1 MRLDKF
7 LKLSRIIK
15 RRTLSKEISEAS
27 RVKVN
32 GKVAKPATKVK
43 IGDEIE
49 VSFGRTILTVK
60 VLMLKDHVLK
70 DESSSLYEI
79 IKEEKV
85 EEVTIDDF
93 AKLQFKVGTIV
104 KCEPHPKADRLLVEQ
119 VDLGGEV
126 RQIVSGIAKHYKPEE
141 LIGKQVVVVTN
152 LKPVKLRGVESYG
165 MILCATDD
173 KDLSFVTVAKEMPNG
188 VTVR

>member
-43 IGDEIE
+43 VGDEIE

-60 VLMLKDHVLK
+60 VLMLRDHVLK
-70 DESSSLYEI
+70 DEASSLYEI

-85 EEVTIDDF
+85 EEETI
-93 AKLQFKVGTIV
+93 
-104 KCEPHPKADRLLVEQ
+104 
-119 VDLGGEV
+119 
-126 RQIVSGIAKHYKPEE
+126 Y
-141 LIGKQVVVVTN
+141 
-152 LKPVKLRGVESYG
+152 
-165 MILCATDD
+165 
-173 KDLSFVTVAKEMPNG
+173 
-188 VTVR
+188 